1 MIKPD
6 IRRKKQET
14 GSGLEQN
21 RTEKVRPKL
30 WRNRNL
36 FDSNAAADNALIE
49 KLSLIAV
56 VFLLI
61 E

>member
-1 MIKPD
+1 M
-6 IRRKKQET
+6 
-14 GSGLEQN
+14 EQN